1 MDKYIQQ
8 LLTDNTRVI
17 VPGFGAF
24 IRPQGEGELMFNQ
37 FLSFDDG
44 MLSNKVKDAEGISSE
59 EATQKINSYVA
70 QVNEQLNEGKN
81 VSIEGVGSFKK
92 EGDQI
97 QFTSES
103 NAAASNVVAATPVA
117 TPAPEAPK
125 AAPATTPAKE
135 TPRTSA
141 TTSSVMRDK
150 YGDDDNKKTWIYII
164 AIVILFLLGVGICLF
179 VVNKDNFVY
188 NYFYGSNENVD
199 TEIIDETIEEEE
211 ESDVPAVEVAPAPA
225 PAPAAK
231 SQPFEKRY
239 NIIVGSYNDEAS
251 AKARVEKLQAKG
263 FSEAFVIQ
271 RAIQGRQKYLA
282 VIESHE
288 SLPTAERRQEEIV
301 DNYRIESWITNAG
314 E

>member
-70 QVNEQLNEGKN
+70 QVNEQLNEGKT

-97 QFTSES
+97 QFTSDS
-103 NAAASNVVAATPVA
+103 NAAASNVVATAPVA
-117 TPAPEAPK
+117 APAPETPK
-125 AAPATTPAKE
+125 AAPVKE
-135 TPRTSA
+135 TPRATA
-141 TTSSVMRDK
+141 TTSVMRDK

-164 AIVILFLLGVGICLF
+164 AIVLLFLLGVGICLF

-199 TEIIDETIEEEE
+199 TEIIDEPVEDED
-211 ESDVPAVEVAPAPA
+211 ESDVPAVEAAPAPA
-225 PAPAAK
+225 PAPVAK

-263 FSEAFVIQ
+263 FNESFVIQ

>member
-17 VPGFGAF
+17 IPGFGAF

-44 MLSNKVKDAEGISSE
+44 MLSNKVKDTEGITIE
-59 EATQKINSYVA
+59 EATQKISSYVG
-70 QVNEQLNEGKN
+70 QINDQLNEGKN

-92 EGDQI
+92 DGDQI
-97 QFTSES
+97 QFTSDS
-103 NAAASNVVAATPVA
+103 SAAASNVVAAPTPV
-117 TPAPEAPK
+117 PVPEAPK
-125 AAPATTPAKE
+125 AEPVKE
-135 TPRTSA
+135 TPRTTAA
-141 TTSSVMRDK
+141 TTSVMRDK
-150 YGDDDNKKTWIYII
+150 YGYDDNNSKKTWIYIA
-164 AIVILFLLGVGICLF
+164 AIVLLFLIGVAICLF

-188 NYFYGSNENVD
+188 NYFYGSNEHVD
-199 TEIIDETIEEEE
+199 TEIIDEPEEEEE

-225 PAPAAK
+225 PAATAT

-263 FSEAFVIQ
+263 FNEAFVIQ

>member
-44 MLSNKVKDAEGISSE
+44 MLSNKIKDAEGIALE

-70 QVNEQLNEGKN
+70 QINEQLNEGKN

-92 EGDQI
+92 DGDQI
-97 QFTSES
+97 QFTSDS
-103 NAAASNVVAATPVA
+103 NAAASNVVAAAPA
-117 TPAPEAPK
+117 APAAAPAPETPK
-125 AAPATTPAKE
+125 AAPVKE
-135 TPRTSA
+135 TPRSA
-141 TTSSVMRDK
+141 TSSVMRDK
-150 YGDDDNKKTWIYII
+150 YGDDSNNKKTWLYII
-164 AIVILFLLGVGICLF
+164 AIIILFLIGVAICLF
-179 VVNKDNFVY
+179 VVNKDNFIY
-188 NYFYGSNENVD
+188 NYFYGSNEHVD
-199 TEIIDETIEEEE
+199 TELIDEQVEEEE
-211 ESDVPAVEVAPAPA
+211 ESDVPVVETTPAPA
-225 PAPAAK
+225 PTPAAS

-263 FSEAFVIQ
+263 FNEAFVIQ